1 MSVEDDGINNDIAED
16 CNSLISDDSW
26 SEKNLGGSSSGNKDV
41 NDVHLDIDSN
51 NDKLKLVTAIGQS
64 QNKKHGHE
72 YLRNCCEA
80 ILRFP
85 R

>member
-1 MSVEDDGINNDIAED
+1 MSVEDNGINNDIAED

-64 QNKKHGHE
+64 QNEK
-72 YLRNCCEA
+72 A
-80 ILRFP
+80 WA
-85 R
+85 